1 MNDRILRWAGTALLL
16 PAFAAACSSRGAP
29 TSPAATAELLNVAP
43 AGGSTGVSVDTTV
56 TVTFDHAMNP
66 AMSEYADLHEGDLS
80 GSVVDGTWAWSAD
93 TTVLTFTPSAPLKP
107 ATTYT
112 IHLGGGMKD
121 ADGEPVDM
129 DRYGPDCGG
138 QTATAGM
145 MGGAGGMMGSGGQG
159 AHMGQGWQGADGDY
173 GMIFTFTTAG

>member
-1 MNDRILRWAGTALLL
+1 MNDRILRWAGAVLLAPVL
-16 PAFAAACSSRGAP
+16 LAACSGGSAP
-29 TSPAATAELLNVAP
+29 TAVAAPTELLSVAP
-43 AGGSTGVSVDTTV
+43 TGGSTDVSVDTVV

-66 AMSEYADLHEGDLS
+66 AMSQYADLHEGDLS
-80 GSVVDGTWAWSAD
+80 GPVVEGTWSWSQD
-93 TTVLTFTPSAPLKP
+93 TTVLTFTPSAPLKA

-112 IHLGGGMKD
+112 IHLGGGMMD

-129 DRYGPDCGG
+129 DEYGPGCGG

-145 MGGAGGMMGSGGQG
+145 MGAGGGMMGSGGQG
-159 AHMGQGWQGADGDY
+159 SHMGQGWQSADGDY